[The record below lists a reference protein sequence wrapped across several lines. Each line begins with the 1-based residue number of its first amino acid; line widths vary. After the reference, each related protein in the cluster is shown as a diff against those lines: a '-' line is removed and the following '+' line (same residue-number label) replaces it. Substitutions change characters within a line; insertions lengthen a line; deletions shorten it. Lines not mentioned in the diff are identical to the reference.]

1 MDSSEIGKQQSE
13 VNDANWRI
21 NNMNEFSHL
30 DSKGDVKMV
39 DVTDKTATERMAKAE
54 GKIHLQQATIA
65 LIQDDSIPKGN
76 VLTTAKIAGIQS
88 AKKTAEIIPMCHQL
102 NLSFVDMEF
111 ELGRELVIIRS
122 IVKTREATGVEM
134 EALTAVS
141 TAALTMYDMCKAVD
155 KTMTIGAIKL
165 VEKIGGKSDH
175 AVEYRPSVGIIT
187 MSDSISADKS
197 EDKSGPIL
205 VKGFADSGC
214 KADHQKVLPD
224 GTEELIPMIESWIK
238 DGVEL
243 IITTGGTGLGPRDL
257 TIQLVENKFDSK
269 LPGIEQ
275 ALHAYGRGK
284 VKTAMLSRLTAGVIN
299 GAIVICLPGS
309 TGAVKDALKVLI
321 PTIFHSFHMMKGE
334 KH

>member
-1 MDSSEIGKQQSE
+1 
-13 VNDANWRI
+13 
-21 NNMNEFSHL
+21 MNEFSHL

-54 GKIHLQQATIA
+54 GEIHLQQATIA

-309 TGAVKDALKVLI
+309 TGAVKDALRVLI

>member
-1 MDSSEIGKQQSE
+1 
-13 VNDANWRI
+13 
-21 NNMNEFSHL
+21 MNEFSHL

-39 DVTDKTATERMAKAE
+39 DVTDKTATERRAKAE
-54 GKIHLQQATIA
+54 GKIHLQQATIS

-224 GTEELIPMIESWIK
+224 GSEELIPTIESWIK

-257 TIQLVENKFDSK
+257 TLQFVENKFDSK

>member
-1 MDSSEIGKQQSE
+1 
-13 VNDANWRI
+13 
-21 NNMNEFSHL
+21 MNEFSHL

-65 LIQDDSIPKGN
+65 LIQDNSIPKGN

-224 GTEELIPMIESWIK
+224 GSEELIPTIESWIK

-257 TIQLVENKFDSK
+257 TLQLVENKFDSK